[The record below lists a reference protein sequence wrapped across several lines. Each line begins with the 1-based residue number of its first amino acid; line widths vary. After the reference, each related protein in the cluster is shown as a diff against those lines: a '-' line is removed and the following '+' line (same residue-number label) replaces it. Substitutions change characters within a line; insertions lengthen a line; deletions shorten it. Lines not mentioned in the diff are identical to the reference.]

1 MLKKIEYRINYR
13 STREMDLIFR
23 KFWSDFRNNH
33 SECELNIFKRLIDE
47 NDVDI
52 YNWIIGVSN
61 TPEIYNIMI
70 EKIRTVVGFKVK

>member
-23 KFWSDFRNNH
+23 KFWSHFRNNH
-33 SECELNIFKRLIDE
+33 SEYELNIFKRLIDE

-52 YNWIIGVSN
+52 YNWIIGVS
-61 TPEIYNIMI
+61 TIPEIYRIMI
-70 EKIRTVVGFKVK
+70 EKIRLKIEFNVN

>member
-23 KFWSDFRNNH
+23 KFWSDFKNDH
-33 SECELNIFKRLIDE
+33 SEDELNLFKRLIDE

-52 YNWIIGVSN
+52 YNWIIGVST
-61 TPEIYNIMI
+61 TPEIYRIMI
-70 EKIRTVVGFKVK
+70 EKIRLKIEFNVK

>member
-23 KFWSDFRNNH
+23 KFWSDFKKDH
-33 SECELNIFKRLIDE
+33 SEDELNIFKKLIDE

-52 YNWIIGVSN
+52 YNWIIGVS
-61 TPEIYNIMI
+61 TIPEIYRIMI
-70 EKIRTVVGFKVK
+70 NKIRLKIEFNVK

>member
-23 KFWSDFRNNH
+23 KFWSDFKNNH
-33 SECELNIFKRLIDE
+33 SKDELNIFKKLIEE

-52 YNWIIGVSN
+52 YNWITGIST
-61 TPEIYNIMI
+61 TPLIYRIMI
-70 EKIRTVVGFKVK
+70 DKIRSIIEFNVK

>member
-23 KFWSDFRNNH
+23 KFWSDFKNDH
-33 SECELNIFKRLIDE
+33 SVEELNIFKRLINE

-52 YNWIIGVSN
+52 YNWIIGVST
-61 TPEIYNIMI
+61 TPEIYRIMI
-70 EKIRTVVGFKVK
+70 EKIRSILEFNLK

>member
-23 KFWSDFRNNH
+23 KFWSDFKNDH
-33 SECELNIFKRLIDE
+33 SEEELKIFKRLIDE

-52 YNWIIGVSN
+52 YNWIISVS
-61 TPEIYNIMI
+61 TIPDIYKILI
-70 EKIRTVVGFKVK
+70 EKIRTKIEFNVK

>member
-23 KFWSDFRNNH
+23 KFWLDFKNDH
-33 SECELNIFKRLIDE
+33 SEDELKIFVRFIDE

-52 YNWIIGVSN
+52 YNWITGGS
-61 TPEIYNIMI
+61 PFPKIYSMIIM
-70 EKIRTVVGFKVK
+70 KIRSKIEFKEK

>member
-1 MLKKIEYRINYR
+1 MLKKIEYRISYR

-23 KFWSDFRNNH
+23 KFWSDFRNDH
-33 SECELNIFKRLIDE
+33 SEDELNIFKRLIDE

-61 TPEIYNIMI
+61 IPEIYRTMI
-70 EKIRTVVGFKVK
+70 NKIRIKIEFNVK

>member
-23 KFWSDFRNNH
+23 KFWSDFKNNH
-33 SECELNIFKRLIDE
+33 SEYELNIFKRLIDE

-52 YNWIIGVSN
+52 YNWITGFSN
-61 TPEIYNIMI
+61 IPKNYIILIKN
-70 EKIRTVVGFKVK
+70 

>member
-1 MLKKIEYRINYR
+1 MLKKIAYRINYR

-33 SECELNIFKRLIDE
+33 SEFELNIFKRLIDE

-52 YNWIIGVSN
+52 YNWITGVSKS
-61 TPEIYNIMI
+61 PEDYNILI
-70 EKIRTVVGFKVK
+70 EKIRLVVGFKVK

>member
-23 KFWSDFRNNH
+23 KFWSDFKNDH
-33 SECELNIFKRLIDE
+33 SEDELNIFIRLIDE

-52 YNWIIGVSN
+52 YNWIVGVSN
-61 TPEIYNIMI
+61 TPKIYRIMI
-70 EKIRTVVGFKVK
+70 DKIRTIIEFKVK

>member
-23 KFWSDFRNNH
+23 KFWSHFRNNH
-33 SECELNIFKRLIDE
+33 SEYELNIFKRLIDE

-52 YNWIIGVSN
+52 YNWITGVSN

-70 EKIRTVVGFKVK
+70 EKIRSVVGFKVK

>member
-23 KFWSDFRNNH
+23 KFWSVFKNNH
-33 SECELNIFKRLIDE
+33 SKDELNIFKKLVEE

-52 YNWIIGVSN
+52 YNWITGVSN
-61 TPEIYNIMI
+61 TPFIYRILI
-70 EKIRTVVGFKVK
+70 EKIRSIIEFNVK